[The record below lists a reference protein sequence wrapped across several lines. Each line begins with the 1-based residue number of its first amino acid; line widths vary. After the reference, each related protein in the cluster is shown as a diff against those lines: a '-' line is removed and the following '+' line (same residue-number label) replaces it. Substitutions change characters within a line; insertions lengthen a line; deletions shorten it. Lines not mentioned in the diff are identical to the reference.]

1 MSSIFVVDEDHFR
14 WPDYLI
20 QIREPWQSHPELS
33 EAVDWFS
40 FGSLDFIGAF
50 VDRFGWDAIPEM
62 GIGVMFI
69 GVESKFGDLLKYKK
83 RSTVDPKWVFKNLHR
98 MGVRTVGSWVCGWDF
113 HSHANIM
120 EDLNYFVALCPTYQ
134 QLTRL
139 SPFPGTP
146 LYDRLKKE
154 GRLHDVPWENMHFW
168 SETQKN
174 LGLEDH
180 ETLNIV
186 EQGYDLLYRTW
197 GPSLLR
203 RLDVEL
209 NGYEYCRQSSNAV
222 LRDHRTKFF
231 KKQCGMVWTLLGAM
245 EKYSPNGIVRR
256 QVRMAD
262 KRYRVGHRRADPRD
276 DPHVGPRREAGRQG
290 VRQDDLQSR
299 RSTGPRKSR
308 SSATSTT
315 GRNDDAPIPYKTEWP
330 GGRTFKVRTAMA
342 VEAMRYFALEKALKA
357 KRAATRGRSDPLI
370 DDYLIGMVSDRAFG
384 FGL

>member
-1 MSSIFVVDEDHFR
+1 
-14 WPDYLI
+14 
-20 QIREPWQSHPELS
+20 
-33 EAVDWFS
+33 
-40 FGSLDFIGAF
+40 
-50 VDRFGWDAIPEM
+50 
-62 GIGVMFI
+62 
-69 GVESKFGDLLKYKK
+69 
-83 RSTVDPKWVFKNLHR
+83 

-113 HSHANIM
+113 HSHANVM

-186 EQGYDLLYRTW
+186 EQGYDILYRTW

-209 NGYEYCRQSSNAV
+209 NGYEYCRRSSNAV
-222 LRDHRTKFF
+222 LREHRTKFF
-231 KKQCGMVWTLLGAM
+231 KKQCGMVWTLLAAM
-245 EKYSPNGIVRR
+245 GRYSPNGIVRR
-256 QVRMAD
+256 QARMAD
-262 KRYRVGHRRADPRD
+262 KRYREVIGEPTPVMTLMSDL
-276 DPHVGPRREAGRQG
+276 VLKLAGREYAKTIFNPSFY
-290 VRQDDLQSR
+290 RAKEEPFKRYTYDR
-299 RSTGPRKSR
+299 T
-308 SSATSTT
+308 
-315 GRNDDAPIPYKTEWP
+315 NDDAPIPYKTEWP
-330 GGRTFKVRTAMA
+330 GGRSFKVRREMA
-342 VEAMRYFALEKALKA
+342 VEAARYFALEKALKA
-357 KRAATRGRSDPLI
+357 KRAATRRRSDPLI

>member
-1 MSSIFVVDEDHFR
+1 
-14 WPDYLI
+14 
-20 QIREPWQSHPELS
+20 
-33 EAVDWFS
+33 
-40 FGSLDFIGAF
+40 
-50 VDRFGWDAIPEM
+50 
-62 GIGVMFI
+62 
-69 GVESKFGDLLKYKK
+69 
-83 RSTVDPKWVFKNLHR
+83 
-98 MGVRTVGSWVCGWDF
+98 VG
-113 HSHANIM
+113 
-120 EDLNYFVALCPTYQ
+120 E
-134 QLTRL
+134 LTRL

-209 NGYEYCRQSSNAV
+209 NGYEYARQSSNAV
-222 LRDHRTKFF
+222 LRDHRTKFY

-256 QVRMAD
+256 QARMAD
-262 KRYRVGHRRADPRD
+262 KRYRTIIGEPTPVMTLMSDLVVRLAGKEYAKTVFNPSFYRAKEEPFKRYVYD
-276 DPHVGPRREAGRQG
+276 
-290 VRQDDLQSR
+290 
-299 RSTGPRKSR
+299 RSGNGD
-308 SSATSTT
+308 SAL
-315 GRNDDAPIPYKTEWP
+315 PYTTEWP
-330 GGRTFKVRTAMA
+330 GGRTFKVRKAMA
-342 VEAMRYFALEKALKA
+342 FESMRYFALEKALKA
-357 KRAATRGRSDPLI
+357 KRATSRSKSDPLI